1 LWWKKF
7 NNQPIETHAQ
17 SNGAQHMNRF
27 QSFAKASL
35 ATFILTTGS
44 AVFAGTANDVLPE
57 IKAIAAKPE
66 VTDAGRHQDNGR
78 QMDCRIGR
86 FARGQSHDGKP
97 GIKSAAGG

>member
-1 LWWKKF
+1 
-7 NNQPIETHAQ
+7 
-17 SNGAQHMNRF
+17 MNRF

-66 VTDAGRHQDNGR
+66 VIAAVKAQNGKGLTLDAIKT
-78 QMDCRIGR
+78 M
-86 FARGQSHDGKP
+86 DGKW
-97 GIKSAAGG
+97 IAASGG